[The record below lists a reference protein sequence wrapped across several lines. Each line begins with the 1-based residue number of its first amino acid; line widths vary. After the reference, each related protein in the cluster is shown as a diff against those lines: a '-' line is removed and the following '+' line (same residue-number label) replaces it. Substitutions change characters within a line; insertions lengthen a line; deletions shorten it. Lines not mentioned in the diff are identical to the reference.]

1 MTIQEIYEAW
11 FPVKAFQVKE
21 STLSTYMMCYRGMIK
36 PTFGNKD
43 YAEIKMADLQDFITQ
58 QIQDGKS
65 RKTITDA
72 MIIIKMLL
80 CWAQEEYDLPPV
92 PGRRKLIYPSENASV
107 GKKLDTYSIAEQK
120 KLIEYCKENTTL
132 ETISIMLALT
142 TGLRI
147 GELCGLQFGDF
158 DFENK
163 TLTINRCVERIY
175 NMKNEGP
182 RTKITI
188 GTPKTISSHRVV
200 PVQPYLLKM
209 IKKYAAIYKP
219 HFFLCSGKANPM
231 EPRVLRSH
239 FNAVCNEAG
248 VRRIKFHGLRH
259 TFATTLLEN
268 KVDIKTTS
276 EILGHSDVSITMNTY
291 MHPSDE
297 MKRNAVKSLN
307 KLFD

>member
-11 FPVKAFQVKE
+11 LPVKAFQVKE

-158 DFENK
+158 DFEKK

-219 HFFLCSGKANPM
+219 HFFLCSGKASPM

-239 FNAVCNEAG
+239 FNTVCNEAG